1 LNPFILNLLT
11 QPEGKTLEFK
21 QDLSSPQPVLKT
33 LAAFANT
40 AGGRLVIG
48 VTEDRRIIG
57 VADPLKEEERL
68 CSLIADAIAPRLVPN
83 IEMVTVEDKTLLIA
97 EVFLSNSRPHY
108 LIKKGLDQ
116 GVCVRLG
123 STNRQADPD
132 LIAELRRSLE
142 GVAFDEMPMPDLTL
156 DDLDTR
162 AMVNCFG
169 KSKSPGEREL
179 RTLKLL
185 VPHQGRLVPSKGA
198 MLLFGR
204 ERTLHF
210 SDAWVQCGRFVGTH
224 KTDIFDHIEIDDPLP
239 MAVDSIMLFLKK
251 HAMRGADI
259 SDIRRKDVWSIP
271 LDILREAVINALV
284 HADYSQRGAPV
295 RISFFDD
302 RIEIENPGILLP
314 GMTVEDMKQGVSR
327 IRNPV
332 IARVFR
338 ELNLVEQWGIGVPR
352 IFEQARELGLPEPEI
367 LEIGMRLRFV
377 VGLGTSVQVQPSG
390 NKGQVQVRPLEQAQV
405 EAQDQEQVGAQVD
418 HQILTACAEKP
429 MSSAEIVAALG
440 HRQLSGNLRK
450 ALPRLRQAGL
460 LTFTVPD
467 HPKSRLQKYQLT
479 DKGRQWIDDRKKNY
493 VSAEKR

>member
-1 LNPFILNLLT
+1 MTHFIHNLLI

-21 QDLSSPQPVLKT
+21 QDLSSPQPILKT
-33 LAAFANT
+33 LTAFANT

-48 VTEDRRIIG
+48 VTENRRIIE
-57 VADPLKEEERL
+57 VADPFKEEERL
-68 CSLIADAIAPRLVPN
+68 CSLIADAIAPRLMPN
-83 IEMVTVEDKTLLIA
+83 IEMITIDDKILLIA

-108 LIKKGLDQ
+108 LIKKGMDQ
-116 GVCVRLG
+116 GVYVRLG
-123 STNRQADPD
+123 STNRQADPE
-132 LIAELRRSLE
+132 LIAELRRSVE
-142 GVAFDEMPMPDLTL
+142 GVAFDEMPMPDLSM
-156 DDLDTR
+156 DDIDNR
-162 AMVNCFG
+162 AMADSFG
-169 KSKSPGEREL
+169 KSSFPGERGL
-179 RTLKLL
+179 RILKLL

-198 MLLFGR
+198 VLLFGR

-239 MAVDSIMLFLKK
+239 KAVDSIMLFLKK

-259 SDIRRKDVWSIP
+259 SGIRRKDVWSIP

-295 RISFFDD
+295 RISFFDN

-352 IFEQARELGLPEPEI
+352 IFQQARELGLPEPEI
-367 LEIGMRLRFV
+367 QEIGMRLRFV
-377 VGLGTSVQVQPSG
+377 VGLGTSVPVTPTG
-390 NKGQVQVRPLEQAQV
+390 NKDQAQV
-405 EAQDQEQVGAQVD
+405 GAQDQAQVGAQVD

-429 MSSAEIVAALG
+429 LSSAEIAAALG

-450 ALPRLRQAGL
+450 ALPHLRQAGL
-460 LTFTVPD
+460 LAFTVPD
-467 HPKSRLQKYQLT
+467 KPKSRLQKYRLT
-479 DKGRQWIDDRKKNY
+479 DKGRQWIDDGKKLAEIRKG
-493 VSAEKR
+493 EQP